1 MKIKT
6 KGNYWTVDEITA
18 EVLERT
24 GKRPVL
30 VVGDGVLELT
40 FQEELPQ
47 NEIDDLTIYFGGV
60 HDLPDVSEKAEKA
73 ARLAELKTK
82 AAKVKDEKLTLPEL
96 REVVAVLAEMM
107 GAIDGD

>member
-1 MKIKT
+1 MKIQT
-6 KGNYWTVDEITA
+6 QGNYWTIDEIIA

-47 NEIDDLTIYFGGV
+47 NEIDDLATYFGGV
-60 HDLPDVSEKAEKA
+60 HDLPDVNEKAAKA
-73 ARLAELKTK
+73 ARLVELKTK
-82 AAKVKDEKLTLPEL
+82 VARVKDDKLTLPEL
-96 REVVAVLAEMM
+96 REIVAALVEFLEV
-107 GAIDGD
+107 